1 MMACF
6 LTHQI
11 YILFFVKNRQI
22 NILIDVVLLI
32 KLTYHFMHK
41 IYQVRIIPVLILM
54 LLSTLSQSQTNGFK
68 VTLDAGH
75 GAHDFGAVYEG
86 RIEKNIA
93 LAIVLKVG
101 KILEATPQMQVNYTR
116 KTDVFI
122 DLIERANIAN
132 RFNANIF
139 VSIHCNANR
148 NTAAD
153 GTETYV
159 MGLSKIASNLE
170 AAKKENEV
178 ITLEK
183 DYKQKYEG
191 FDPNSPETMIGMT
204 LMQEEYLDNSIALAS
219 KIEDSFAD
227 LGKKVRGGGVKQAPF
242 MVLHKA
248 YMPRVL
254 IETGFISNTIE
265 GNLLNS
271 EEGQNEIAKAIS
283 GAIIRYKK
291 EYFGGGELEVNEEL
305 PSQKM
310 QEVVVTETVIIAKT
324 NTPAKVAEQTEI
336 KKLMLTGVSIFKVQL
351 LATQKSIALIPQNF
365 KGLQNVSVV
374 YENNFYKYT
383 YGETANY
390 DDAKRHLQEA
400 ISKGYNTA
408 YLIAFKDGEKINIQ
422 DAIK

>member
-1 MMACF
+1 MRSTGKIKIIVTF
-6 LTHQI
+6 
-11 YILFFVKNRQI
+11 
-22 NILIDVVLLI
+22 ILILNSLAG
-32 KLTYHFMHK
+32 Y
-41 IYQVRIIPVLILM
+41 
-54 LLSTLSQSQTNGFK
+54 SQSNNFK

-93 LAIVLKVG
+93 LAVVLKVG
-101 KILEATPQMQVNYTR
+101 KILAATPQMDVNYTR

-159 MGLSKIASNLE
+159 MGLSKVASNLE
-170 AAKKENEV
+170 AAKKENSV

-204 LMQEEYLDNSIALAS
+204 LMQEEYLDNSISLAS
-219 KIEDSFAD
+219 KVEDAFED
-227 LGKKVRGGGVKQAPF
+227 LGKKIRGGGVKQAPF

-254 IETGFISNTIE
+254 IEMGFISNTIE
-265 GNLLNS
+265 GNKLNS
-271 EEGQNEIAKAIS
+271 EEGQDEIARAIAD
-283 GAIIRYKK
+283 AIISYKK
-291 EYFGGGELEVNEEL
+291 EYYGSGEVEIFEER
-305 PSQKM
+305 PSQKIN
-310 QEVVVTETVIIAKT
+310 EKPLHDTI
-324 NTPAKVAEQTEI
+324 TPAKPKMISQSVETVLPNKAAENS
-336 KKLMLTGVSIFKVQL
+336 KPVFKVQL
-351 LATQKSIALIPQNF
+351 SASSKRIELLPKNF
-365 KGLQNVSVV
+365 NGLKNISVA
-374 YENNFYKYT
+374 YENRVYKYM
-383 YGETANY
+383 YGETADYNE
-390 DDAKRHLQEA
+390 AKKQLSEA
-400 ISKGYNTA
+400 KEKGYNSA
-408 YLIAFKDGEKINIQ
+408 FLIAFKNGTKINIQ
-422 DAIK
+422 DVIK

>member
-1 MMACF
+1 MRS
-6 LTHQI
+6 TS
-11 YILFFVKNRQI
+11 K
-22 NILIDVVLLI
+22 I
-32 KLTYHFMHK
+32 K
-41 IYQVRIIPVLILM
+41 IIVTFILM
-54 LLSTLSQSQTNGFK
+54 LNSLAGYSQSNNFK

-93 LAIVLKVG
+93 LAVVLKVG
-101 KILEATPQMQVNYTR
+101 KILAATPQMEVNYTR

-159 MGLSKIASNLE
+159 MGLSKVASNLE
-170 AAKKENEV
+170 AAKKENSV

-204 LMQEEYLDNSIALAS
+204 LMQEEYLDNSISLAS
-219 KIEDSFAD
+219 KVEDAFED
-227 LGKKVRGGGVKQAPF
+227 LGKKIRGGGVKQAPF

-254 IETGFISNTIE
+254 IEMGFISNTIE
-265 GNLLNS
+265 GNKLNT
-271 EEGQNEIAKAIS
+271 EEGQDEIAKAIADAVIS
-283 GAIIRYKK
+283 YKK
-291 EYFGGGELEVNEEL
+291 EYYGSGEVELFEER
-305 PSQKM
+305 PSQKIN
-310 QEVVVTETVIIAKT
+310 EKPLRDTVI
-324 NTPAKVAEQTEI
+324 PAKPKMISQSAESIQS
-336 KKLMLTGVSIFKVQL
+336 KKVVENSKPVFKVQL
-351 LATQKSIALIPQNF
+351 SASSKRLELLPKNF
-365 KGLQNVSVV
+365 NGLKNISVA
-374 YENNFYKYT
+374 YENRVYKYM
-383 YGETANY
+383 YGETADY
-390 DDAKRHLQEA
+390 DEAKKQLREA
-400 ISKGYNTA
+400 KEKGYNSA
-408 YLIAFKDGEKINIQ
+408 FLIAFKNGTKINIQ
-422 DAIK
+422 DVIK

>member
-1 MMACF
+1 
-6 LTHQI
+6 
-11 YILFFVKNRQI
+11 
-22 NILIDVVLLI
+22 
-32 KLTYHFMHK
+32 MHK
-41 IYQVRIIPVLILM
+41 KIRIKILVSFILM
-54 LLSTLSQSQTNGFK
+54 IISATGFSQANDFK

-93 LAIVLKVG
+93 LAVVLKVG
-101 KILEATPQMQVNYTR
+101 KILESTPQMKINYTR

-159 MGLSKIASNLE
+159 MGLSKVASNLE
-170 AAKKENEV
+170 AAKKENSV

-204 LMQEEYLDNSIALAS
+204 LMQEEYLDNSISLAS

-227 LGKKVRGGGVKQAPF
+227 LGKKIRGGGVKQAPF

-254 IETGFISNTIE
+254 IEMGFISNRTE
-265 GNLLNS
+265 GNILNS
-271 EEGQNEIAKAIS
+271 EEGQDEIAKAIAD
-283 GAIIRYKK
+283 AIISYKK
-291 EYFGGGELEVNEEL
+291 EYFGNGEFEVTGEL
-305 PSQKM
+305 PSQRINEKP
-310 QEVVVTETVIIAKT
+310 VKDVETPVKAKT
-324 NTPAKVAEQTEI
+324 TIVNEDTIQPKKVVDNS
-336 KKLMLTGVSIFKVQL
+336 KPIFKVQL
-351 LATQKSIALIPQNF
+351 SASIKRVELIPRNF
-365 KGLQNVSVV
+365 KGLRNISMA
-374 YENNFYKYT
+374 YEDRVYKYM
-383 YGETANY
+383 YGETSDY
-390 DDAKRHLQEA
+390 DEAKQQLQEA
-400 ISKGYNTA
+400 KSKGYDTA
-408 YLIAFKDGEKINIQ
+408 FLIAFRNGEKISVQ
-422 DAIK
+422 EALK